1 MSGFSNEHKPNLW
14 WIILLLAPFVGMLL
28 ESLLKRADLGLASI
42 SPSSSHHILG
52 MVVTALIT
60 GMLYLNAA
68 PRLQPI
74 RRKQKRQQGR

>member
-1 MSGFSNEHKPNLW
+1 MANSSREHKPNIL
-14 WIILLLAPFVGMLL
+14 WIILLLAPFVGILW

-42 SPSSSHHILG
+42 SPFSSHQFLW

-60 GMLYLNAA
+60 GMLYLKAT

-74 RRKQKRQQGR
+74 RRKQKRQ